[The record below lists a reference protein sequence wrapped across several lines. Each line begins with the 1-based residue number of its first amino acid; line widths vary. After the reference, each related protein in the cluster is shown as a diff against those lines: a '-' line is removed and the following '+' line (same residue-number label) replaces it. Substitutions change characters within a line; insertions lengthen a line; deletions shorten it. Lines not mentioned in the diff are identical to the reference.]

1 MQYNQLPNQDSINK
15 TLESLNSNG
24 ITTVFVQNGDEA
36 TTEALKLIQ
45 EGREVMNM
53 TSVTVEQI
61 GLKDI
66 LLHSKK
72 FNDVRN
78 KFATMN
84 HETEHLEMQKLG
96 AAPEYVVGSVHAVTE
111 DGHVLIASQTGSQ
124 LAAYVY
130 GSSHV
135 IWLVGAQKI
144 VPTVEQGI
152 KRIYDYT
159 LPLESERAQKAYSV
173 AGSAVNKL
181 LIINKEVKPNRIHLI
196 LINQV
201 IGF

>member
-1 MQYNQLPNQDSINK
+1 MQYNQLLNQDSINK
-15 TLESLNSNG
+15 TIESLNSNG
-24 ITTVFVQNGDEA
+24 INTIFVQNGDEA
-36 TTEALKLIQ
+36 TTEALKLIK
-45 EGREVMNM
+45 EGGEVMDM

-61 GLKDI
+61 GLKDK
-66 LLHSKK
+66 LLSGKY
-72 FNDVRN
+72 NAVRN

-124 LAAYVY
+124 LAAYGS

-144 VPTVEQGI
+144 VKNVEEGI

-159 LPLESERAQKAYSV
+159 LPLESERAQKAYGV

-201 IGF
+201 VGF

>member
-1 MQYNQLPNQDSINK
+1 
-15 TLESLNSNG
+15 
-24 ITTVFVQNGDEA
+24 
-36 TTEALKLIQ
+36 
-45 EGREVMNM
+45 MNM

-61 GLKDI
+61 GLKDK
-66 LLHSKK
+66 LLDAGK
-72 FNDVRN
+72 FNAVRN

-84 HETEHLEMQKLG
+84 HETDHLEMQKLG
-96 AAPEYVVGSVHAVTE
+96 AAPEYVVGSVHAITE

-144 VPTVEQGI
+144 VENVDQGI

-159 LPLESERAQKAYSV
+159 LPLESERAQKAYGVS
-173 AGSAVNKL
+173 GSAVNKL
-181 LIINKEVKPNRIHLI
+181 LIINKEIKPGRINLI